1 MKTFLPHL
9 ASTKSLTIAVK
20 QRRLRTPPPIRS
32 LDSLGQK
39 QGGDF
44 NCNSAGFAG
53 LVPWGMAS
61 RPQQF
66 PCLTLTGGLQ
76 PKFSAKPR
84 YTEQQRASIQQTHQ
98 NDSEERFPSL
108 CHPISVSFIEEKRIR
123 KERRRG
129 RESREEKRRAEEGK
143 GRGGKEGLGR
153 GEDEPGQCVRQ
164 TPHCIT
170 S

>member
-44 NCNSAGFAG
+44 NGNSAGFAG
-53 LVPWGMAS
+53 LVPWGKAS

-108 CHPISVSFIEEKRIR
+108 CHPISVPFIEQKRIKKGGEER
-123 KERRRG
+123 KGEQRR
-129 RESREEKRRAEEGK
+129 EGK
-143 GRGGKEGLGR
+143 GRGGKRKRGEGRAGEGR
-153 GEDEPGQCVRQ
+153 G
-164 TPHCIT
+164 
-170 S
+170 